1 MVRAK
6 EIYLKLIVTSDVH
19 GSFFP
24 YNFVTDIPSGGSLAR
39 VHSLLEIKR
48 KKMGNRLL
56 YVDNGDVLQGQ
67 PSAYYY
73 NFVET
78 ESEHLAASVLNYLK
92 CDVGN
97 IGNHDIEG
105 GHDVYDRWVSQC
117 RFPVLGANVIDV
129 KTGEP
134 YFTPYIILEREG
146 IRIAVLGMITPAVP
160 MWLPEVLWSGL
171 QFEDMEV
178 CARKWMKLIREK
190 EHPDVVVGM
199 LHAGKE
205 AMRQVDSYNEDATM
219 DIAQNVPGFDILLIG
234 HDHKRFCGTVKNV
247 EGKQVWIVNPANNA
261 IVVGEVDFH
270 LLKLDGKVV
279 HKKIAAKLTRTS
291 NFGISRDF
299 MNHFSASYKKVKNF
313 VCRRIG
319 TMADTLRTEPSYFGS
334 SAFIDFIHSMQLE
347 LTQADI
353 SFCAPLS
360 YDAVIKAGEVYMR
373 DMFNLYRYE
382 NMLYTMRLS
391 GKEVKDYLEYSY
403 ALWTNQMLSPQDHI
417 MSLSPLNEDATR
429 LGFKNFAFN
438 FDSAAGIRYT
448 VDVTRPQGKK
458 IMIECMADGTAFNEE
473 KIYKVA
479 INSYRGNGGGELLT
493 VGAGIPKEELAQRI
507 VKSTTKDLRYYLTE
521 YIERQGTVYPK
532 PMNLWKFVPEDWT
545 KKAIERDRALLFG
558 K

>member
-1 MVRAK
+1 
-6 EIYLKLIVTSDVH
+6 
-19 GSFFP
+19 
-24 YNFVTDIPSGGSLAR
+24 
-39 VHSLLEIKR
+39 
-48 KKMGNRLL
+48 MGNRLL

-205 AMRQVDSYNEDATM
+205 GMRQVDSYNEDATM

-319 TMADTLRTEPSYFGS
+319 TMADTLRIEPSYFGS

-507 VKSTTKDLRYYLTE
+507 VKSTTKDLRYYLTK